1 MSAHILYF
9 LKFTIFDRTESRC
22 QALARQHRHHT
33 RWSLLLLIIKQANQ
47 MDVIPCFFLQMF
59 QITTADHQTEDPDSQ
74 LIRAETCVFLVKL
87 PRYCKYWLFGKD
99 IMFLE
104 AWGEIVRKSL
114 FVIFYGLFKQHGIGY
129 QWCDHGC
136 SWLCL
141 HTNSTEIIVWAKS
154 QSLLSN
160 ALYLIFIIFSL
171 AQVLKL
177 SNHEGKTASSSY
189 RIPRP
194 P

>member
-1 MSAHILYF
+1 M
-9 LKFTIFDRTESRC
+9 
-22 QALARQHRHHT
+22 
-33 RWSLLLLIIKQANQ
+33 IKQANQ
-47 MDVIPCFFLQMF
+47 MDVIPCFSSNVSNKNCWPSNRRSGLSTYTSGDLRVPGQTAQVVKILIILQGHDVF
-59 QITTADHQTEDPDSQ
+59 GGLKWDSSDIT
-74 LIRAETCVFLVKL
+74 LWYF
-87 PRYCKYWLFGKD
+87 F
-99 IMFLE
+99 
-104 AWGEIVRKSL
+104 
-114 FVIFYGLFKQHGIGY
+114 GLFKQYGIGIGY

-141 HTNSTEIIVWAKS
+141 HTNSTEVIVWAKS

-160 ALYLIFIIFSL
+160 ALHLIIIIFSL
-171 AQVLKL
+171 VQVLKL

>member
-1 MSAHILYF
+1 MSYLVFFKLKLLTIIQKIRTLDLYERRPACSWS
-9 LKFTIFDRTESRC
+9 KCPGSADNDH
-22 QALARQHRHHT
+22 LARTWRF
-33 RWSLLLLIIKQANQ
+33 W
-47 MDVIPCFFLQMF
+47 
-59 QITTADHQTEDPDSQ
+59 
-74 LIRAETCVFLVKL
+74 
-87 PRYCKYWLFGKD
+87 W
-99 IMFLE
+99 LE
-104 AWGEIVRKSL
+104 AIWFGNHFSV
-114 FVIFYGLFKQHGIGY
+114 FFYGLFKQHGIGFGY

-160 ALYLIFIIFSL
+160 ALHLIFIIFSL